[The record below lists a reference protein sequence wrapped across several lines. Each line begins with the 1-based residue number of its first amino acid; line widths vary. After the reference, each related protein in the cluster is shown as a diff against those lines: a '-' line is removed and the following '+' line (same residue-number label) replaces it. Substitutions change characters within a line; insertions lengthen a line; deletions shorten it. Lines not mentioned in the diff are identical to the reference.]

1 MMVHLFGAFASP
13 PAPVAHVPQPG
24 PSPIEQP
31 SMPVEQ
37 PQPATLPDP
46 PAPPVENPVD
56 PTVPGDLPPTVPDV
70 PREG

>member
-1 MMVHLFGAFASP
+1 MGST
-13 PAPVAHVPQPG
+13 AHMPQPD
-24 PSPIEQP
+24 PSPIEMP
-31 SMPVEQ
+31 STPVEQ

-46 PAPPVENPVD
+46 QEPPVENPVD